1 MSEMFE
7 AVMLESIAFIGLLTA
22 ALVWY
27 AHVLAKREERETT
40 VRPAMT
46 LVRSADSSDPD
57 AHLGHCG
64 AE

>member
-7 AVMLESIAFIGLLTA
+7 AVMLESIAFIGVLTA
-22 ALVWY
+22 GLVWY
-27 AHVLAKREERETT
+27 AHVLAKREEHETT
-40 VRPAMT
+40 VRRGMT
-46 LVRSADSSDPD
+46 TVRTADTSDPD

>member
-7 AVMLESIAFIGLLTA
+7 AVMLESIVFIGVLTA
-22 ALVWY
+22 GLVWY
-27 AHVLAKREERETT
+27 AHVLAKREEQETA
-40 VRPAMT
+40 VRRAT
-46 LVRSADSSDPD
+46 TIVRSADTSDPD